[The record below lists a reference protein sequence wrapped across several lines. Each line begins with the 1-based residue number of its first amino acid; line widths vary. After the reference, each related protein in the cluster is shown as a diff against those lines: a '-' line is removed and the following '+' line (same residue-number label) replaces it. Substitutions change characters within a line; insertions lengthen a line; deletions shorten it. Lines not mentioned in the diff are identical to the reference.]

1 MRVNKNKNPKE
12 DFPMNEQ
19 EVYYDVPA
27 GGQMTTYNPTPLPAV
42 TVSNPNSWYN
52 RKLAIRTEKA
62 VNHEFHRAKLT
73 NESVTFIGAICQTA
87 DTVIQAVPSSRGP
100 ITTIVQG
107 CAEAMRNTIMRF

>member
-1 MRVNKNKNPKE
+1 
-12 DFPMNEQ
+12 MNEQ
-19 EVYYDVPA
+19 EVYYDAPVHEPVA
-27 GGQMTTYNPTPLPAV
+27 VYNPTPLPAV
-42 TVSNPNSWYN
+42 TVSNPNSRYN
-52 RKLAIRTEKA
+52 RKLAIRAENA